1 MLKTFSR
8 NVEYFEINPIDHE
21 IDVEIEIPSSKSFT
35 HRAFIIAALSNGDST
50 ILKPLASEDTLLTL
64 EALKKMGVPIKEIK
78 GGYLIHG
85 TAGKLEVPNVDIMLN
100 NSGTSLRLLT
110 SVATLADGEVVL
122 TGNERMC
129 ERPVKDLIDALYNLG
144 VKIEYLNKPG
154 YPPVKI
160 SSNFEGGKTH
170 LRGDVSSQYFSS
182 ILICAPYAK
191 KDVEIIPTTHIKSK
205 PYIDITIEMMEK
217 FGVVVKSED
226 IFKVKSGQSY
236 KATDYVVEGDFSSA
250 SYFFAATAVLGGSIR
265 IFNLNRNSNQGDR
278 SFLNYMSIMGCNVT
292 YTENYIEL
300 ERDPRKPLKGIEVD
314 MKNTP
319 DIVQT
324 LAIVACFASSPTII
338 RNIAHLRHKETD
350 RIKSTATELRKL
362 GVIVRTTNDS
372 ITIHP
377 PKKLKSATIETYND
391 HRTAMS
397 FSIAGLK
404 IPGVVVK
411 NPECVKKSFPDFY
424 HILQK
429 IYA

>member
-1 MLKTFSR
+1 MVKTFTKNMDS
-8 NVEYFEINPIDHE
+8 FEISPIEHE
-21 IDVEIEIPSSKSFT
+21 INAEIEIPSSKSFT
-35 HRAFIIAALSNGDST
+35 HRAFIIAALSHGDST

-85 TAGKLEVPNVDIMLN
+85 TAGQLKVPPVDIMLN

-110 SVATLADGEVVL
+110 SVATLADGEIVL

-129 ERPVKDLIDALYNLG
+129 KRPIKDLIDALYKLG

-154 YPPVKI
+154 YPPVKVF
-160 SSNFEGGKTH
+160 SNIEGGKTH

-205 PYIDITIEMMEK
+205 PYIDITIEMMER
-217 FGVVVKSED
+217 FGVLVKSED
-226 IFKVKSGQSY
+226 IFRVKSGQSY
-236 KATDYVVEGDFSSA
+236 QATDYVVEGDFSSA

-265 IFNLNRNSNQGDR
+265 IFNLNKNSKQGDR
-278 SFLNYMSIMGCNVT
+278 SFLNFMSMMGCNVI
-292 YTENYIEL
+292 YAEDYIEL
-300 ERDPRKPLKGIEVD
+300 ERDPRRSLKGIDVD

-338 RNIAHLRHKETD
+338 RNIAHLRYKETD
-350 RIKSTATELRKL
+350 RIKSTATELRRL
-362 GVIVRTTNDS
+362 GVTVRTTTDS
-372 ITIHP
+372 ITIYP
-377 PKKLKSATIETYND
+377 PKKLRSATIETYND
-391 HRTAMS
+391 HRMAMS

-404 IPGVVVK
+404 IPGVIVK
-411 NPECVKKSFPDFY
+411 NPECVKKSFPEFY